1 MRMFLWVSGVRT
13 AISRGQTHLI
23 LGVGAANRRLGAAQG
38 MLGTGLRAIYVLNS
52 GAVSPAFNFT
62 FNLQVLLKLQ
72 ESGKN
77 NLKNI
82 LTFTT

>member
-38 MLGTGLRAIYVLNS
+38 MLGTGLSSFYQS
-52 GAVSPAFNFT
+52 
-62 FNLQVLLKLQ
+62 
-72 ESGKN
+72 
-77 NLKNI
+77 NI
-82 LTFTT
+82 CS